1 MSERNVTV
9 ARTIRLWTPI
19 TATWDTATARLEMK
33 PPNIGNPAARSRNQ
47 TMARTRSGVQQVY
60 DRGIMY
66 NDRFDLHFQE
76 VIDSERSNLVSFM
89 DAVQWGS
96 SKLIY
101 QDMYGDQYK
110 VRFASKQPVPQV
122 TYLDQG
128 EMDKFKTNGSPLLW
142 DFDLELL
149 NITDNLSELAEV
161 DPPVTSALGLH
172 LLDFDDPH
180 SPETVVPVDVADG
193 AKVVEGFACRA
204 WKAIVWYVV
213 AEKNAQR
220 AFFIVSCE
228 NNGYAL
234 VDATAVD
241 APTITQLNDLGTMA
255 VNMTFTVDLNG
266 AGTAQMMRLKAAAA
280 IDGVTVRARR
290 MKLK

>member
-1 MSERNVTV
+1 MSEIR
-9 ARTIRLWTPI
+9 RTIADYIRLWTPV
-19 TATWDTATARLEMK
+19 TATWETATARLQIK
-33 PPNIGNPAARSRNQ
+33 PPEVGNTSKKARNQ
-47 TMARTRSGVQQVY
+47 TMHRTRAGVQQVY
-60 DRGIMY
+60 DRGIM
-66 NDRFDLHFQE
+66 FDDIFHLVFKGMR
-76 VIDSERSNLVSFM
+76 DSERSNLVSFM

-96 SKLIY
+96 SKLVY
-101 QDMYGDQYK
+101 QDMYGQQFY
-110 VRFASKQPVPQV
+110 VRFHSQNALPEV
-122 TYLDQG
+122 THRDDNISDLFDPL
-128 EMDKFKTNGSPLLW
+128 GSHILW
-142 DFDLELL
+142 DLELDL
-149 NITDNLSELAEV
+149 INITDSLAELAEV

-180 SPETVVPVDVADG
+180 SPEAVITEDIADG
-193 AKVVEGFACRA
+193 AKVVEGFACRS
-204 WKAIVWYVV
+204 WRAIVWYVV

-228 NNGYAL
+228 HNGYAL

-241 APTITQLNDLGTMA
+241 APTVTQLNDLGTMA

-266 AGTAQMMRLKAAAA
+266 AGSAQVMRLKAATA